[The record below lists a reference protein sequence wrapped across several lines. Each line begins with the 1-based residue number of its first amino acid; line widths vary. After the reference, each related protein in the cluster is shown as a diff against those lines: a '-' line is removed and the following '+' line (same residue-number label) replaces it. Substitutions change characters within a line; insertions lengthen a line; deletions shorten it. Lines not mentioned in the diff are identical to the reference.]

1 MQLEGLKNVVFDNY
15 ERSIFRLN
23 WNRNRSGY
31 RRGWSWYTSLH
42 FLHSTLPHY
51 GLVLNTFSLGC
62 YTSHHIQVVTFPHVP
77 SHTLMLS
84 CLACSRLAAVDRQ
97 TVVPSNFSSFYL

>member
-1 MQLEGLKNVVFDNY
+1 MLYLTTMRGQFLDLIGIEIGVVTEED
-15 ERSIFRLN
+15 
-23 WNRNRSGY
+23 GA
-31 RRGWSWYTSLH
+31 GTSLH